1 MCSDVMYLLSSRW
14 HSRAALRAYEWK
26 EQESERW
33 MQTERDGYCLAEPQ
47 GQHYNQCLVLRK
59 GLGSVLVGEKGLKLL
74 QCKRGES
81 FQLQQ
86 RQPATP
92 SLCVC
97 VCVSSTC
104 QLLYECLWLCCG
116 LGLLSSRSA
125 ANVTQS
131 FFLLF
136 FCTWCVCV
144 CAPVCVFF
152 LFNRQY
158 DETGTYDS

>member
-1 MCSDVMYLLSSRW
+1 MSGKSR
-14 HSRAALRAYEWK
+14 RA
-26 EQESERW
+26 
-33 MQTERDGYCLAEPQ
+33 RDGCRQRETAT
-47 GQHYNQCLVLRK
+47 VLSQNLKDSIIIREVFRK

-116 LGLLSSRSA
+116 LGLLSS
-125 ANVTQS
+125 
-131 FFLLF
+131 
-136 FCTWCVCV
+136 
-144 CAPVCVFF
+144 
-152 LFNRQY
+152 
-158 DETGTYDS
+158 